1 METVVQ
7 KEDQGSKQER
17 LCTIFHRSDTTQETT
32 RLWQFETSCFFWGIF
47 VFSFILEK
55 SVENLEK
62 G

>member
-1 METVVQ
+1 METVVH
-7 KEDQGSKQER
+7 KEDQGSTRKTAQSFIAVTRHKKR
-17 LCTIFHRSDTTQETT
+17 LDYGNSRHRV
-32 RLWQFETSCFFWGIF
+32 FWGIF